1 MASHLFLWFHIPCYF
16 RFRLS
21 VSQVDLVFHGKPVAV
36 TRLTQAA
43 SINVLPSGWSCPVSH
58 NPSREESYPSRE
70 ESKQLFALALS
81 YGMY

>member
-1 MASHLFLWFHIPCYF
+1 MVSHLFLWFHIPCYF
-16 RFRLS
+16 RYRLS
-21 VSQVDLVFHGKPVAV
+21 VGQVDLVFHGKPVAV

-43 SINVLPSGWSCPVSH
+43 SINVVSSGWSCPVSH
-58 NPSREESYPSRE
+58 NFYPSRE